1 MAKTEVSAFIQLTNV
16 NVTNTITFKVPT
28 TRTFQIHQPTVRNRY
43 SIVSM
48 VTSEEHRF
56 DSWHWGPPSVLV
68 NGNWV
73 FFIRVYSR
81 PLNPFRLP
89 C

>member
-1 MAKTEVSAFIQLTNV
+1 MVKTEVSAFIQLTNV
-16 NVTNTITFKVPT
+16 NVTNTIIFKVPT